1 MATNDEIKKKRVR
14 MNNKNED
21 ELALLATD
29 KEFKRVFKKAMSELE
44 KNEGNEYKYKI
55 HISRVVPLLRSFIFV
70 SKRIYDEARAEG
82 HKEGQQEQLAE
93 DIRIIKKLFADNE
106 KDEPYETT
114 LEEILHALQQSKANS
129 D

>member
-1 MATNDEIKKKRVR
+1 MTD
-14 MNNKNED
+14 KNED